1 MQGAMADRAG
11 KPILL
16 LINLHSRQGLERFGE
31 VVAAFNSL
39 GVRYII
45 GQVMRSEDFSHCIRW
60 HQEEVSGV
68 VIGGGDGTLNLAID
82 ALLETNLPLGL
93 LPLGTANDLARTLE
107 LPLELAEACS
117 VVAGGHR
124 QSIDLGKVN
133 GKYFFNVASCGLSIK
148 ITDALSKDL
157 KKRWGIL
164 AYAIAAVKALL
175 TLRRFDAEI
184 QIDGEQIIHRHTLQI
199 AVGNGRFYGGGLT
212 VAKDAAIDD
221 QRLDLYSLEVP
232 HWWQLFFVLPALK
245 YGRGNSRFGIHRWQ
259 GKTFELRT
267 RSHKRLNTDGEVTT
281 KTPAV
286 FELCPAALDVYVPAP
301 TPTPTPTADA

>member
-1 MQGAMADRAG
+1 MRHAMADRSG

-16 LINLHSRQGLERFGE
+16 LINLHSKQGLERFGE

-60 HQEEVSGV
+60 HQEEVSAV

-82 ALLETNLPLGL
+82 ALLETKLPLGL
-93 LPLGTANDLARTLE
+93 LPLGTANDLARTLN
-107 LPLELAEACS
+107 LPLTLAEACS
-117 VVAGGHR
+117 VVANGHR
-124 QSIDLGKVN
+124 QTIDLGRVN

-164 AYAIAAVKALL
+164 AYAIAAAKALL
-175 TLRRFDAEI
+175 TLRRFTAEI
-184 QIDGEQIIHRHTLQI
+184 HIDGEQIIRRRTLQI
-199 AVGNGRFYGGGLT
+199 AVGNGVFYGGGLT
-212 VAKDAAIDD
+212 VVQDAAIDD
-221 QRLDLYSLEVP
+221 QRLDLYSLEIP
-232 HWWQLFFVLPALK
+232 HWWQVFFVLPALK
-245 YGRGNSRFGIHRWQ
+245 SGRGNSRFGIHRWQ
-259 GKTFELRT
+259 GRIFEVHT
-267 RSHKRLNTDGEVTT
+267 RLHKRVNTDGEVTT

-286 FELCPAALDVYVPAP
+286 FELCPAALDVFVPAP
-301 TPTPTPTADA
+301 PLTIDN

>member
-1 MQGAMADRAG
+1 MHTAMAERSE

-16 LINLHSRQGLERFGE
+16 LINLHSKQGLERFGE

-39 GVRYII
+39 GVRYIV
-45 GQVMRSEDFSHCIRW
+45 GQVMRSEDFSHCIRR
-60 HQEEVSGV
+60 HREEVSAV

-82 ALLETNLPLGL
+82 ALLETKLPLGL

-107 LPLELAEACS
+107 LPLALADACS
-117 VVAGGHR
+117 VVANGHR
-124 QSIDLGKVN
+124 QTIDLGRVN

-164 AYAIAAVKALL
+164 AYTIAAMKALL

-184 QIDGEQIIHRHTLQI
+184 HIDGQQIIQRRTLQI
-199 AVGNGRFYGGGLT
+199 AVGNGVFYGGGLT
-212 VAKDAAIDD
+212 VAKDAAIND
-221 QRLDLYSLEVP
+221 QRLDLYSLELP

-245 YGRGNSRFGIHRWQ
+245 SGRGSSRFGIHRWQ
-259 GKTFELRT
+259 GRTFEV
-267 RSHKRLNTDGEVTT
+267 HKRLRKRVNTDGEVTA

-286 FELCPAALDVYVPAP
+286 FELCPAALEVFVPAP
-301 TPTPTPTADA
+301 GAKTDR